1 MLGLGAVIAKII
13 ENFFDNK
20 KLLREE
26 KLRRYSSFIAYM
38 VAYLNPNQHGF
49 NYNFGANIKTQIT
62 KEEARD
68 KLVATYTAFF

>member
-1 MLGLGAVIAKII
+1 
-13 ENFFDNK
+13 
-20 KLLREE
+20 
-26 KLRRYSSFIAYM
+26 M
-38 VAYLNPNQHGF
+38 VAYLNPNQHGV